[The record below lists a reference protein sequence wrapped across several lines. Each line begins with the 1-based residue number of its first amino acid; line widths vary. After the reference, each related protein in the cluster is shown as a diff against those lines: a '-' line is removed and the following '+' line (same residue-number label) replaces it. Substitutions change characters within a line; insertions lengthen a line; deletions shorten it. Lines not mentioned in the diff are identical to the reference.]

1 MKLRELATS
10 ITFGA
15 ALAAACISPLPAQ
28 TKAPATDNTKI
39 NQRDRAKKE
48 PTADQAGNGAAD
60 RALMQNIRKS
70 LLDDKDLSTYAHNV
84 KVVAQ
89 NGKVT
94 LKGPVRTA
102 EEKQAV
108 EKIAS
113 EAAGSEN
120 VTSQLTVK
128 PAKSKTK

>member
-1 MKLRELATS
+1 MKLRELAAS

-15 ALAAACISPLPAQ
+15 ALAAACISPLGAQ
-28 TKAPATDNTKI
+28 TKAPAADNTKV
-39 NQRDRAKKE
+39 NQRDRAKTAT
-48 PTADQAGNGAAD
+48 TADQANNGATD
-60 RALMQNIRKS
+60 RALMQKIRKS
-70 LLDDKDLSTYAHNV
+70 LMDDKELSTYAHNV

-89 NGKVT
+89 HGKVT

-102 EEKQAV
+102 EEKDAV
-108 EKIAS
+108 EKIAG
-113 EAAGSEN
+113 EAAGNGN